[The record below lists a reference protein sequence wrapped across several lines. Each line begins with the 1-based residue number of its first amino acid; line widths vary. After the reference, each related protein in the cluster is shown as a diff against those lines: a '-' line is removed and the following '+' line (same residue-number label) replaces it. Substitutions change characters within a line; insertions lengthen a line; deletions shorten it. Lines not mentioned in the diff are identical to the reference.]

1 MKDRALYHYGING
14 FEVRKEN
21 DAIIDIH
28 YGQAGKMPLNIYKKD
43 IKRFVRAIISPEEME
58 ERGFERLL
66 KDEVEIEIELLN
78 YLLKGRAMILATDFK
93 EYLEYSNGGQNGVCE
108 IAGLRIDGNIDW
120 EGAFPYKE
128 LEPSFEDLY
137 PIK

>member
-1 MKDRALYHYGING
+1 MKDRAFYHYGIEG

-21 DAIIDIH
+21 AAVVDIH
-28 YGQAGKMPLNIYKKD
+28 YGSGKTPLNIFKKD
-43 IKRFVRAIISPEEME
+43 IKRFVRAIISLEEME
-58 ERGFERLL
+58 ERGIERLL
-66 KDEVEIEIELLN
+66 NGDEIEIEELN

-93 EYLEYSNGGQNGVCE
+93 NYLEYSNGGQNRVCE

-120 EGAFPYKE
+120 VEAFPYKE